1 MPIGLDLPP
10 ALATERV
17 RLFGID
23 LSPVTMERAVQDLM
37 GWIAHPDG
45 RCHYVV
51 TPNVDHALLFQER
64 PEMREAY
71 SRASLVLADG
81 HPVVWVSRLLGRPV
95 PERVPGSDVTPALF
109 DAGRADLPLDVFLLG
124 AGPGVAERAA
134 VSVRARYPH
143 VRVVGTYSPP
153 LGFER
158 DPDENERILKLLEES
173 RPNVLVVGL
182 GAPKQELFVYR
193 NLERL
198 GFIPVALCVGATID
212 FLAGARPRA
221 PGWMQDVGLEWIHRA
236 FSEPKRLLPRYAR
249 NIWQFPQLVWRELG
263 GQGGGA
269 GLRAVVE
276 IGRVSGEAVLK
287 RVRGEAGRSRD

>member
-1 MPIGLDLPP
+1 MHTGLLPG
-10 ALATERV
+10 RV
-17 RLFGID
+17 RLFGIE
-23 LSPVTMERAVQDLM
+23 LTPVTLDEAVQDLM
-37 GWIAHPDG
+37 GWITHPDG
-45 RCHYVV
+45 QCHYVV

-81 HPVVWVSRLLGRPV
+81 HPVVWVSRLVGRPV

-109 DAGRADLPLDVFLLG
+109 EAARADSPLDVFLLG
-124 AGPGVAERAA
+124 AAPGVAERAA
-134 VSVRARYPH
+134 ASVRARYPH

-158 DPDENERILKLLEES
+158 DADENERILKLLEGA

-182 GAPKQELFVYR
+182 GAPKQELFVYK
-193 NLERL
+193 NLARL

-221 PGWMQDVGLEWIHRA
+221 PTWMQDFGLEWIHRA

-249 NIWQFPQLVWRELG
+249 NVWQFPQLVWRELEAN
-263 GQGGGA
+263 GGGG
-269 GLRAVVE
+269 GLRTVVDL
-276 IGRVSGEAVLK
+276 GRSSGEAILK
-287 RVRGEAGRSRD
+287 RVRGDSARRPD

>member
-1 MPIGLDLPP
+1 MQLESAPRNSPSRD
-10 ALATERV
+10 AERV

-23 LSPVTMERAVQDLM
+23 LTPVTLDKAVQDLM
-37 GWIAHPDG
+37 AWVTHPDG
-45 RCHYVV
+45 RCHFVV

-71 SRASLVLADG
+71 SQASLVLADG
-81 HPVVWVSRLLGRPV
+81 RPVVWISRLLGQPV

-109 DAGRADLPLDVFLLG
+109 DAARVDRTLDVFLLG
-124 AGPGVAERAA
+124 AGPGVAEVAA
-134 VSVRARYPH
+134 RNVRARYPH

-153 LGFER
+153 LGFEK
-158 DPDENERILKLLEES
+158 DPGENERILSMLEHS

-212 FLAGARPRA
+212 FLAGAKQRA
-221 PGWMQDVGLEWIHRA
+221 PEWMQDYGLEWIHRA
-236 FSEPKRLLPRYAR
+236 FSEPKRLLPRYAK
-249 NIWQFPQLVWRELG
+249 NIWALPQLVWRELSEK
-263 GQGGGA
+263 GGGSR
-269 GLRAVVE
+269 LRAVIE
-276 IGRVSGEAVLK
+276 LGRQRAKGASE
-287 RVRGEAGRSRD
+287 RSSD

>member
-1 MPIGLDLPP
+1 
-10 ALATERV
+10 
-17 RLFGID
+17 
-23 LSPVTMERAVQDLM
+23 M
-37 GWIAHPDG
+37 GWITHPDG
-45 RCHYVV
+45 QCHYVV

-71 SRASLVLADG
+71 SGASLVLADG

-95 PERVPGSDVTPALF
+95 PERVPGSDVTPALLE
-109 DAGRADLPLDVFLLG
+109 AARADTPIDVFLLG

-134 VSVRARYPH
+134 ASVRARYPH

-158 DPDENERILKLLEES
+158 DPEENERILKRLEAS

-193 NLERL
+193 NLDRL

-212 FLAGARPRA
+212 FLAGERPRA
-221 PGWMQDVGLEWIHRA
+221 PTWMQDYGLEWIHRA
-236 FSEPKRLLPRYAR
+236 FSEPRRLLPRYAR
-249 NIWQFPQLVWRELG
+249 NIWQFPQLVWRELDAN
-263 GQGGGA
+263 GGGP
-269 GLRAVVE
+269 GLRAVVAL
-276 IGRVSGEAVLK
+276 GRSSGQAVLR
-287 RVRGEAGRSRD
+287 RVRGGAERRRD